1 MEIKEIKEVKLISGN
16 EPHEEEIIQE
26 DIYIFDNSISADLN
40 NKIKT
45 ILEMYFGPKKFKF
58 VKIEKLNSG
67 LTNTLFTITYLLKDE
82 VNSTV
87 ISKNGPKKIEKLFL
101 KIFGEIS
108 SWGLIDRKFETDL
121 IEENSKKG
129 LCEKLV
135 FTDYET
141 FRLEEYL
148 ENIQKPS
155 EDKLLEFPIEKDLN
169 EKNELTDCQN
179 FITKVND
186 AILNFEFS
194 LYKMKEESFQ
204 KYSNMEKYSLKAFL
218 EKIIK
223 IAKVKVEIF
232 EKNFQNHINKLEAGA
247 CEKNENLE
255 GIQFS
260 IKNLM
265 PKVKFYLENF
275 DEIYT
280 DLVTDSNFDIKE
292 IPLILN
298 HNDVHMHNLL
308 LHNDK
313 LLLIDYEYATLNH
326 IGFDIIN
333 YCIESFFDLE
343 YPEYPFFKRKVENV
357 NILYNDPKFFE
368 IYLNFVDKLIV
379 KIDKENVNYNLE
391 KIIKIKNYL
400 KVLYDKN
407 YFIRISGVCSLFWF
421 YCALIT
427 LDYDGFINKNNF
439 NYLDYSLERLSI
451 YENAK
456 NLLK

>member
-1 MEIKEIKEVKLISGN
+1 MEKNEIEKVKHFSSN
-16 EPHEEEIIQE
+16 EILENQMKNDGIF
-26 DIYIFDNSISADLN
+26 IFDDSISLDVLD
-40 NKIKT
+40 KIRK

-67 LTNTLFTITYLLKDE
+67 LTNNLFTIIFSFEDE
-82 VNSTV
+82 LSTF
-87 ISKNGPKKIEKLFL
+87 IIKNDSKNIEKLFL

-108 SWGLIDRKFETDL
+108 SWGLIDRNFETVL
-121 IEENSKKG
+121 IEENSKIG

-155 EDKLLEFPIEKDLN
+155 EDKLLEFDSQKSY
-169 EKNELTDCQN
+169 EKNEIGEHED
-179 FITKVND
+179 FITKVNT

-194 LYKMKEESFQ
+194 FYKLKEETFQ
-204 KYSNMEKYSLKAFL
+204 KYSNTEKYSIKAFL
-218 EKIIK
+218 QKIIK
-223 IAKVKVEIF
+223 IAKIKVDEF
-232 EKNFQNHINKLEAGA
+232 EKNFENDVKILEEEIQDKNKILDNH
-247 CEKNENLE
+247 
-255 GIQFS
+255 QFS
-260 IKNLM
+260 LKTIIS
-265 PKVKFYLENF
+265 KVKFYLENF
-275 DEIYT
+275 DQIYSELLMDPDFNIT
-280 DLVTDSNFDIKE
+280 E
-292 IPLILN
+292 IPLVLN

-308 LHNDK
+308 LHNYK

-333 YCIESFFDLE
+333 YCIESFFNLE

-357 NILYNDPKFFE
+357 NILFSDTKFFE
-368 IYLNFVDKLIV
+368 IYLNFVDKLIR
-379 KIDKENVNYNLE
+379 KINSENINYNYLE
-391 KIIKIKNYL
+391 EIYKIKNYQ
-400 KVLYDKN
+400 KVLNNKN

-421 YCALIT
+421 YCALVS
-427 LDYDGFINKNNF
+427 LDYDGFNDKNNF

-456 NLLK
+456 KLLK